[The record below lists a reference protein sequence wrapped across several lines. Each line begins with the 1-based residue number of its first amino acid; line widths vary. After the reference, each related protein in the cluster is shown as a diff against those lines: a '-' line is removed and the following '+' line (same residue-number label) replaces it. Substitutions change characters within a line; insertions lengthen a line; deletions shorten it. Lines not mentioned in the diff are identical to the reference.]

1 MKYSIEKKDLAL
13 EIKKVLEVKKISQAM
28 LARELGTTRASV
40 SMTLNN
46 LEKGKTITLDTLLA
60 YSKVLNKSFTI
71 NAK

>member
-1 MKYSIEKKDLAL
+1 MKYITEKKNLAL
-13 EIKKVLEVKKISQAM
+13 EIKKVLEIKNISQAM